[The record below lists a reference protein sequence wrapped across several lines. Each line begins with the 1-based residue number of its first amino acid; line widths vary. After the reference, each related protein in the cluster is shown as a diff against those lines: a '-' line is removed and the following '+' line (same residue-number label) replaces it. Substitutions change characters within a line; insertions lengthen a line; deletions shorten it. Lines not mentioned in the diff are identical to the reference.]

1 MEDKEKNIW
10 LGTKGAGLFLLTP
23 KSLNQYSITHF
34 KHRSEDPYSISDNSI
49 YSIFQDSRNRIW
61 IGCYG
66 GGLNLFTPGSNG
78 SPIFIH
84 SNNELKNYPTD
95 YGMKVRNITEV
106 SGGVILV
113 GTTDGLLT
121 FSNKFEL
128 PEEVKFYRNCHKPGD
143 KNSLITNDIMQIYTD
158 KQKRRMWLALQ
169 AASAKLFQP
178 GCLVKRYVSKTTI
191 KATGWLPT

>member
-1 MEDKEKNIW
+1 MKRRRVLFCETATIVCGVHPKRVIFKYMLPMAAWKVTFPTKVPLSRKNKSFHNGVYAIMEDKEKNIW

-78 SPIFIH
+78 SPYL
-84 SNNELKNYPTD
+84 ST
-95 YGMKVRNITEV
+95 
-106 SGGVILV
+106 VIM
-113 GTTDGLLT
+113 
-121 FSNKFEL
+121 S
-128 PEEVKFYRNCHKPGD
+128 
-143 KNSLITNDIMQIYTD
+143 
-158 KQKRRMWLALQ
+158 
-169 AASAKLFQP
+169 
-178 GCLVKRYVSKTTI
+178 
-191 KATGWLPT
+191 